1 MIRIFLCLFFIFSLT
16 SEASN
21 SPTNLD
27 SIVKKLGFGSWE
39 QYQKSSKI
47 CRTLLTNIQL
57 IKQPQCNGDLDC
69 IMKTSKIQAKKL
81 ANDLASLRASKVW
94 KNNKCDLMVNT
105 SKSKV
110 LIVIKMTLMNYLQMI
125 MEHLIPAHLSAI
137 KEHGMKKMDTVR

>member
-27 SIVKKLGFGSWE
+27 SIAKKLGFGSWE

-105 SKSKV
+105 SKSKSINSNKNDV
-110 LIVIKMTLMNYLQMI
+110 D
-125 MEHLIPAHLSAI
+125 ELSSDDNGAFDSGTPQCD
-137 KEHGMKKMDTVR
+137 KGTWYEKNGYC